1 MGTFVVILTT
11 IGIGFFIKTV
21 SEKEETKRRLGFK
34 THEDRRII

>member
-21 SEKEETKRRLGFK
+21 SEKEETRRRLGFR
-34 THEDRRII
+34 THRNF